1 MAEKD
6 QEALEREIGTPGT
19 DAPGTG
25 APGTEAPGTGPAAA
39 AVKKPDD
46 PEFELEFGEEG
57 KKEKRKL
64 KLSDLHKGYMQ
75 NDDYTKKTQDL
86 ASEREKIKD
95 LIGWSESV
103 KKNPEAVKLVIALSK
118 ALETGDKDRIAKAIS
133 VFEAKIEAKKEE
145 AIEKIEDLEKELE
158 GLDPE
163 SAEYKFAARMLK
175 MNQALLKKMEDIDC
189 KIKTTSD
196 TVQKTQDE
204 RLKKEEEEAVQQASK
219 VLNDALASLTD
230 PKTGEVKIDSAEG
243 LALWRK
249 IVLSQLK
256 DNPKEY
262 KDEKD
267 FVDTIKAAGKKAY
280 EEINK
285 MSEAALAKYIK
296 TKETPIPHKPGGS
309 GDPTP
314 KANTFENLQSNIESA
329 LQAELDAKK

>member
-145 AIEKIEDLEKELE
+145 AIEKIE
-158 GLDPE
+158 
-163 SAEYKFAARMLK
+163 
-175 MNQALLKKMEDIDC
+175 ED
-189 KIKTTSD
+189 
-196 TVQKTQDE
+196 
-204 RLKKEEEEAVQQASK
+204 
-219 VLNDALASLTD
+219 
-230 PKTGEVKIDSAEG
+230 
-243 LALWRK
+243 RK
-249 IVLSQLK
+249 SV
-256 DNPKEY
+256 
-262 KDEKD
+262 
-267 FVDTIKAAGKKAY
+267 V
-280 EEINK
+280 
-285 MSEAALAKYIK
+285 
-296 TKETPIPHKPGGS
+296 
-309 GDPTP
+309 
-314 KANTFENLQSNIESA
+314 
-329 LQAELDAKK
+329 